1 MNLSG
6 QSLTQASYLHSFN
19 GIASIAEYLS
29 PEQIDLLSD
38 QERKSV
44 VNTLLSKVSVFFDGE
59 TKKHRLDVE
68 FSEEVSS
75 LLESISND
83 SEEIT
88 LKKSGGGAGVLT
100 AEQDYT
106 VTVE

>member
-1 MNLSG
+1 MNFSG

-44 VNTLLSKVSVFFDGE
+44 VNTLLSKVSVFFDRE
-59 TKKHRLDVE
+59 TKKHRLNVE

-83 SEEIT
+83 SEENT
-88 LKKSGGGAGVLT
+88 LKKSGGSAGGFT
-100 AEQDYT
+100 AEQNQS